1 MYYSRLYEFNKLIM
15 FLSFSAVTA
24 YLLATLLLM
33 QFFTKNE
40 TQHRHQ
46 KSVFLLI
53 SFAIITHALTF
64 TGFWSASNGIFF
76 GLANSISFVAW
87 VVAILL
93 FLSSISKPVH
103 ALGIL
108 VYPLVA
114 ISLLFSIFFPDTA
127 TATKVISLS
136 IASHVFLSI
145 TAYALLALA
154 VCQSILLKIQER
166 HLHAKDINSFINKL
180 PPLQTME
187 ALLFQNLRIGFYLL
201 TLSLISGFIFIDDI
215 FAQHLM
221 HKTILSLVAWVIFAT
236 LVIGRK
242 IFGWRGKQTIVTT
255 QIGFAILLVAY
266 YGSKFVLERLLS

>member
-1 MYYSRLYEFNKLIM
+1 MYYSRLYEFNQLIM
-15 FLSFSAVTA
+15 ILSYSAVAA
-24 YLLATLLLM
+24 YLLAALLLM
-33 QFFTKNE
+33 RFFTKND

-46 KSVFLLI
+46 KSIFLLI
-53 SFAIITHALTF
+53 NFAIIAHALTF
-64 TGFWSASNGIFF
+64 TSFWSVNGGVYF
-76 GLANSISFVAW
+76 GLANSASFAAW

-114 ISLLFSIFFPDTA
+114 FSLVFSVLFPDT
-127 TATKVISLS
+127 TTKTISLS

-166 HLHAKDINSFINKL
+166 HLHAKNINSFTNKL

-187 ALLFQNLRIGFYLL
+187 ALLFQSLRIGFYLL
-201 TLSLISGFIFIDDI
+201 TLSLLTGFVFIDDI
-215 FAQHLM
+215 FAQHLI
-221 HKTILSLVAWVIFAT
+221 HKTVLSLIAWIIFAV
-236 LVIGRK
+236 LVLGRK
-242 IFGWRGKQTIVTT
+242 IFGWRGKQAITTT
-255 QIGFAILLVAY
+255 QIGFGILLVAY
-266 YGSKFVLERLLS
+266 YGSKFVLERLLN